1 MSLPLAADSKG
12 DIRKTSR
19 QASTWHDKCKCVHL
33 SHTFEEPV
41 GVTLF
46 SAVGLQEGEDVLG
59 DVFHHPGGESGVFQV
74 RDVLRFYHLI
84 FLQVKETS
92 F

>member
-1 MSLPLAADSKG
+1 M
-12 DIRKTSR
+12 
-19 QASTWHDKCKCVHL
+19 
-33 SHTFEEPV
+33 
-41 GVTLF
+41 TLF
-46 SAVGLQEGEDVLG
+46 GAVGLQEGEDVLG
-59 DVFHHPGGESGVFQV
+59 DVFHHPGGKSGVFQV